1 MLQKEQGAVMA
12 KFRQGAYRVLI
23 TTDIWA
29 RGIGV
34 QQVPLVINYDM
45 CTDRENYIHRTG
57 CSGRFGRKGVAINF
71 VTSDDVKL
79 LRDIEQYYGTQID
92 EMPMNF
98 TDLVLLLS
106 GVLLLLAGSYTC
118 QSSIPESQKQEPPS
132 EPEISVPDHHNSLA
146 QKDGAKL
153 VLVVRT
159 DLNMSGSKVATQCS
173 HATLECF
180 RKAAWAAPEI
190 LKLWEYSGQAK
201 ITVKCRRQEEMHQ
214 LYESAKERGL
224 VSHLFQ
230 DDAKNKDK
238 SKDKPGEL
246 TVLSIG
252 PGPISVINS
261 VTGHLKLY

>member
-1 MLQKEQGAVMA
+1 MSLLYLIYMLSTALAKRNELTLEGISQFFANVDKEGWKFEMLCDLYDSLTITQAVIFCNTRAKVNWLAKQMEDANFTKEQGAVMA

-98 TDLVLLLS
+98 TDL
-106 GVLLLLAGSYTC
+106 
-118 QSSIPESQKQEPPS
+118 
-132 EPEISVPDHHNSLA
+132 
-146 QKDGAKL
+146 
-153 VLVVRT
+153 
-159 DLNMSGSKVATQCS
+159 
-173 HATLECF
+173 
-180 RKAAWAAPEI
+180 
-190 LKLWEYSGQAK
+190 
-201 ITVKCRRQEEMHQ
+201 
-214 LYESAKERGL
+214 
-224 VSHLFQ
+224 
-230 DDAKNKDK
+230 
-238 SKDKPGEL
+238 
-246 TVLSIG
+246 
-252 PGPISVINS
+252 
-261 VTGHLKLY
+261 

>member
-1 MLQKEQGAVMA
+1 MG
-12 KFRQGAYRVLI
+12 FNSI
-23 TTDIWA
+23 STWA
-29 RGIGV
+29 SAEI
-34 QQVPLVINYDM
+34 PLW
-45 CTDRENYIHRTG
+45 
-57 CSGRFGRKGVAINF
+57 
-71 VTSDDVKL
+71 
-79 LRDIEQYYGTQID
+79 Q
-92 EMPMNF
+92 
-98 TDLVLLLS
+98 VLLLS
-106 GVLLLLAGSYTC
+106 GAVLLLAGSYTC
-118 QSSIPESQKQEPPS
+118 QPSTPESQKQEPPS
-132 EPEISVPDHHNSLA
+132 EPEISVPDHHKSLA

-180 RKAAWAAPEI
+180 RKAARAAPEI

-201 ITVKCRRQEEMHQ
+201 ITVKCRSQEEMRQ

-230 DDAKNKDK
+230 DGAKNKHKDK
-238 SKDKPGEL
+238 SGEF
-246 TVLSIG
+246 TVLGIG

>member
-1 MLQKEQGAVMA
+1 MSLLYLIYMLSTALAKRNELTLEGISQFFANVDKEGWKFETLCDLYDSLTITQAVIFCNTRAKVNWLAKQMEDANFTKEQGAVMA

-34 QQVPLVINYDM
+34 QQVPL
-45 CTDRENYIHRTG
+45 
-57 CSGRFGRKGVAINF
+57 GVAINF

-106 GVLLLLAGSYTC
+106 GAMLLLAGSYTC
-118 QSSIPESQKQEPPS
+118 QSSIPEPQKQEPPS
-132 EPEISVPDHHNSLA
+132 EPEISIPDHHNSLA

-173 HATLECF
+173 HATLVQPF
-180 RKAAWAAPEI
+180 P
-190 LKLWEYSGQAK
+190 Y
-201 ITVKCRRQEEMHQ
+201 
-214 LYESAKERGL
+214 
-224 VSHLFQ
+224 
-230 DDAKNKDK
+230 
-238 SKDKPGEL
+238 
-246 TVLSIG
+246 
-252 PGPISVINS
+252 
-261 VTGHLKLY
+261 